1 MKDNK
6 KWDKCVT
13 IVITRE
19 RETYDVIWCVYDVIF
34 YVTSRAAMTSQVVV
48 VT

>member
-19 RETYDVIWCVYDVIF
+19 RDDVTYGVC
-34 YVTSRAAMTSQVVV
+34 MTSFSMLRRGRR
-48 VT
+48 